1 MNLTKFGENLKE
13 LIGERNLTA
22 KQFAVEI
29 GVAPPTVTR
38 YINGIR
44 MPDINNLV
52 LIADYFNCSI
62 DYLFHR
68 EADNEYLTFKKCP
81 PFSKQIEILAKHFC
95 SSFTEFYTTAKISES
110 EFYDWKNGKKIPTL
124 ESIIRIADK
133 FECRIDYVVG
143 REK

>member
-1 MNLTKFGENLKE
+1 MDLTKFGENLKE

-22 KQFAVEI
+22 KQFAIEI

-62 DYLFHR
+62 DYLFDR
-68 EADNEYLTFKKCP
+68 
-81 PFSKQIEILAKHFC
+81 
-95 SSFTEFYTTAKISES
+95 
-110 EFYDWKNGKKIPTL
+110 
-124 ESIIRIADK
+124 
-133 FECRIDYVVG
+133 
-143 REK
+143 